1 MEISTELVKELRAKT
16 GAGVLDCKKVLVET
30 SGNIEDAI
38 KILRERGI
46 AKAEKKALRLAK
58 EGLIYCYI
66 HPPGKLG
73 VLLEMNCETDFV
85 ARNQE
90 FQALCKDVAMHI
102 AASAPRYVSRAEIPQ
117 AVLDREREIYA
128 NQARNE
134 GKPDRILD
142 KIVEGRI
149 EKFYKDVCCLEQQF
163 VKNPDI
169 SVDELIK
176 ELIAKIGEN
185 IVLKRFVRFIV
196 GEE

>member
-1 MEISTELVKELRAKT
+1 VEISTDLVKELRAKT
-16 GAGVLDCKKVLVET
+16 GAGVLDCKKALVET
-30 SGNIEDAI
+30 GGNIEDAI
-38 KILRERGI
+38 KLLRERGI
-46 AKAEKKALRLAK
+46 AKAEKKAMRLAR

-85 ARNQE
+85 ARNEE
-90 FQALCKDVAMHI
+90 FQSVCKDVAMHI
-102 AASAPRYVSRAEIPQ
+102 AASAPRYVSRNEIPKD
-117 AVLDREREIYA
+117 VMDREREIYT
-128 NQARNE
+128 NQALNE
-134 GKPDRILD
+134 GKPEKILD

-169 SVDELIK
+169 AVDEFIK
-176 ELIAKIGEN
+176 QLIAKIGEN
-185 IVLKRFVRFIV
+185 IVLKRFVRFVV

>member
-1 MEISTELVKELRAKT
+1 MEISTDLVKELRAKT
-16 GAGVLDCKKVLVET
+16 GAGVLDCKKALVET
-30 SGNIEDAI
+30 GGNIEDAI
-38 KILRERGI
+38 KLLRERGI
-46 AKAEKKALRLAK
+46 AKAEKKAMRLAR

-85 ARNQE
+85 ARNEE
-90 FQALCKDVAMHI
+90 FQSVCKDVAMHI
-102 AASAPRYVSRAEIPQ
+102 AASAPRYVSRNEIPKD
-117 AVLDREREIYA
+117 VMDREREIYT
-128 NQARNE
+128 NQALNE
-134 GKPDRILD
+134 GKPEKILD

-169 SVDELIK
+169 AVDEFIK
-176 ELIAKIGEN
+176 QLIAKIGEN
-185 IVLKRFVRFIV
+185 IVLKRFVRFVV

>member
-1 MEISTELVKELRAKT
+1 MEISTDLVRELRAKT

-46 AKAEKKALRLAK
+46 AKAEKKAMRIAR

-85 ARNQE
+85 ARNDE
-90 FQALCKDVAMHI
+90 FQSMCKDVAMHI
-102 AASAPRYVSRAEIPQ
+102 AASAPRYVSRNDIPRE
-117 AVLDREREIYA
+117 VLDREREIYA
-128 NQARNE
+128 NLARNE
-134 GKPDRILD
+134 GKPETILD

-169 SVDELIK
+169 SVDEHIKQLIG
-176 ELIAKIGEN
+176 KIGEN

>member
-1 MEISTELVKELRAKT
+1 LEISTDLVRELRAKT

-46 AKAEKKALRLAK
+46 AKAEKKAMRIAR

-85 ARNQE
+85 ARNDE
-90 FQALCKDVAMHI
+90 FQSMCKDVAMHI
-102 AASAPRYVSRAEIPQ
+102 AASAPRYVSRNDIPRE
-117 AVLDREREIYA
+117 VLDREREIYA
-128 NQARNE
+128 NLARNE
-134 GKPDRILD
+134 GKPETILD

-169 SVDELIK
+169 SVDEHIKQLIG
-176 ELIAKIGEN
+176 KIGEN

>member
-1 MEISTELVKELRAKT
+1 MEISTELVRELRAET

-30 SGNIEDAI
+30 NGQIEDAI

-46 AKAEKKALRLAK
+46 AKAEKKSMRVAK
-58 EGLIYCYI
+58 EGLVYSYI

-85 ARNQE
+85 ARNEE
-90 FQALCKDVAMHI
+90 FQNLCKDVAMHI
-102 AASAPRYVSRAEIPQ
+102 AASSPWYVSRSEIPQ
-117 AVLDREREIYA
+117 SVLDREREIYI

-134 GKPDRILD
+134 GKPEKILD

-163 VKNPDI
+163 VKNQEI
-169 SVDELIK
+169 TVDELIK
-176 ELIAKIGEN
+176 HLIAKISEN
-185 IVLKRFVRFIV
+185 IVLKRFVRFVV